1 MRQAFTRLFLILIVC
16 SFVVSI
22 GRGQSINPDDKN
34 WDSRFTLPCTDGRIN
49 SMIGGPDGALYIG
62 GDFNYVEGLLVK
74 GLAKWDGHHWS
85 RVGNWRG
92 GYVRQMLFWKSE
104 LYVGGYL
111 FGSADS
117 NRPVAK
123 YDGTSWFPVGNS
135 IWYHDSLYTDHAQ
148 VNSLTIFRGDLWLAG
163 SFNTGAGKSY
173 EGVAI
178 LRDSFWQAAKAINS
192 GPLYLGG
199 IKLQATDSTLFL
211 MVGVSAANGGDVPV
225 LKQFTDFGDW
235 LTVDSNSWLAVTASY
250 RNTLIATGNF
260 HSYGLQVGAWNGTG
274 WVSLGTPK
282 SQPFGSIAQLYVD
295 GPNLFVVGSLQTI
308 GTLPVYSVAKWN
320 GKNWSRSMDFADT
333 ADGRNFGESLIA
345 KSGSSFYSAHQFF
358 HDSERRKNE
367 DAYGYN
373 SIMRWVDTAWV
384 EQHDNPG
391 LGLDAW
397 ITTAV
402 PFDSLLYL
410 GGSTTLPGATTISHL
425 FTWNGANWSS
435 PEIRL
440 DSVPLALASIDGKLY
455 VSGKIHLPAIDH
467 IVTLAAF
474 DGTTWSLVDSTISVR
489 CIVGRRGKIFLTDD
503 KKLYSLDAKG
513 IHVVDDLS
521 TVYPDILGSL
531 VLDSSGRLFSLG
543 LYGGVY
549 LYNTSSWIPIYS
561 FQYSALLATAE
572 HDTLVLISRD
582 TLARFVGRRKL
593 YADSLNRQLQAVYNN
608 GTESFAA
615 FYDSYHGTSVGILQD
630 ATLRQFGSDIQCDQQ
645 GPILTEFK
653 GDLIVTGQ
661 VTHAGTH
668 PSYGIAIY
676 HRTSQGVTSLPSAA
690 LPLQTVSLFP
700 NPASEIV
707 NIRFENGH
715 DGPVEVSL
723 SDELGRQVYSKREF
737 SNASGLQ
744 AFAIPVN
751 HLTNGVYR
759 CVVTTQ
765 AGKSSGSFVVMR

>member
-250 RNTLIATGNF
+250 RNTLIATGT
-260 HSYGLQVGAWNGTG
+260 S
-274 WVSLGTPK
+274 
-282 SQPFGSIAQLYVD
+282 
-295 GPNLFVVGSLQTI
+295 
-308 GTLPVYSVAKWN
+308 
-320 GKNWSRSMDFADT
+320 
-333 ADGRNFGESLIA
+333 GRRLEW
-345 KSGSSFYSAHQFF
+345 H
-358 HDSERRKNE
+358 
-367 DAYGYN
+367 
-373 SIMRWVDTAWV
+373 
-384 EQHDNPG
+384 G
-391 LGLDAW
+391 LGLARNTKEST
-397 ITTAV
+397 IRKHR
-402 PFDSLLYL
+402 
-410 GGSTTLPGATTISHL
+410 TTLCR
-425 FTWNGANWSS
+425 W
-435 PEIRL
+435 PE
-440 DSVPLALASIDGKLY
+440 
-455 VSGKIHLPAIDH
+455 
-467 IVTLAAF
+467 
-474 DGTTWSLVDSTISVR
+474 SVR
-489 CIVGRRGKIFLTDD
+489 RRLAPNNRHTAGIFSREMEWQ
-503 KKLYSLDAKG
+503 KL
-513 IHVVDDLS
+513 
-521 TVYPDILGSL
+521 
-531 VLDSSGRLFSLG
+531 
-543 LYGGVY
+543 
-549 LYNTSSWIPIYS
+549 
-561 FQYSALLATAE
+561 
-572 HDTLVLISRD
+572 
-582 TLARFVGRRKL
+582 
-593 YADSLNRQLQAVYNN
+593 
-608 GTESFAA
+608 
-615 FYDSYHGTSVGILQD
+615 
-630 ATLRQFGSDIQCDQQ
+630 
-645 GPILTEFK
+645 
-653 GDLIVTGQ
+653 
-661 VTHAGTH
+661 
-668 PSYGIAIY
+668 
-676 HRTSQGVTSLPSAA
+676 
-690 LPLQTVSLFP
+690 
-700 NPASEIV
+700 
-707 NIRFENGH
+707 
-715 DGPVEVSL
+715 VEVN
-723 SDELGRQVYSKREF
+723 GFRGYCRWAEF
-737 SNASGLQ
+737 WRVS
-744 AFAIPVN
+744 
-751 HLTNGVYR
+751 HR
-759 CVVTTQ
+759 
-765 AGKSSGSFVVMR
+765 KKWE